1 MCRGLHVVRETFVQS
16 SKVVIIRVS
25 SPRPLLLRVDL
36 LAYALTIS
44 QIPANTGYNVLSAA
58 FVVNSLMNI
67 IICNVYGMC
76 LLLLLLS
83 L

>member
-1 MCRGLHVVRETFVQS
+1 M
-16 SKVVIIRVS
+16 VIIRVS
-25 SPRPLLLRVDL
+25 SPCPLLLRVDL
-36 LAYALTIS
+36 LAHALTIS

-58 FVVNSLMNI
+58 FVVNSI